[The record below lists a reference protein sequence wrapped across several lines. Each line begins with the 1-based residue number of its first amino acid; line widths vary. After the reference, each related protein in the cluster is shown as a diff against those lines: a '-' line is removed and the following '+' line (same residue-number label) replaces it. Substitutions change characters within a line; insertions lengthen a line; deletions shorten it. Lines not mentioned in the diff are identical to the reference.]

1 MKASFRLFAL
11 LALFGHATLVAAT
24 KPTPDH
30 FPLREGVEWTMDIE
44 VTYPDGQRLRGV
56 GRRVTGP
63 AEVRDGKTY
72 FRSRTWEEFEGQPRR
87 ERAKLMRKDANG
99 LHSIDL
105 SAETQKEEV
114 EAALPLK
121 VGSRWQTKHLHRMV
135 LNHEVMAQ
143 DTVVI
148 GGKTYANCFHIRT
161 TSAAGDYIEDFWEAP
176 DVGLVKS
183 VVTMTGVKVVLTLR
197 EFKSGKTTPK

>member
-1 MKASFRLFAL
+1 MKISFRLFAL
-11 LALFGHATLVAAT
+11 LALFGHATLLAAT
-24 KPTPDH
+24 KPAPDY

-44 VTYPDGQRLRGV
+44 VTYPADQRLRGV

-87 ERAKLMRKDANG
+87 ERSKLMRKDASG

-105 SAETQKEEV
+105 SAETPKEEMEV
-114 EAALPLK
+114 ALPLK
-121 VGSRWQTKHLHRMV
+121 VGSRWQTKQLHGMV

-143 DTVVI
+143 ETVVI
-148 GGKTYANCFHIRT
+148 GRKTYANCFHIRT
-161 TSAAGDYIEDFWEAP
+161 TSAAGDYTEEFWEAP

-183 VVTMTGVKVVLTLR
+183 LVTMTGAKVALTLR
-197 EFKSGKTTPK
+197 EFKSGKTIAK